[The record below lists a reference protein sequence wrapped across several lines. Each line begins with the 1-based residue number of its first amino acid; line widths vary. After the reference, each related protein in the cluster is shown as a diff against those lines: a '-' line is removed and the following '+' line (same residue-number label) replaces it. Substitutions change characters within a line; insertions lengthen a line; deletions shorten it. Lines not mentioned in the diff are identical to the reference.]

1 MVGLGVMPRP
11 LRAISGTIDQVMNGG
26 DRREAIFKDEKDHRL
41 FLETLAQACE
51 KTGWQIHAWIAQRLH
66 MGRWEHV

>member
-1 MVGLGVMPRP
+1 
-11 LRAISGTIDQVMNGG
+11 MNGG